1 MKILVADD
9 HSVVRKGLIQIINEM
24 SDVSTIDEAVNG
36 FEVLEKTKLRNYDL
50 LVLDLSMPDKNG
62 FDVLKDLK
70 IQKPN
75 LPVLV
80 LSTYPE
86 ELFAIRS
93 FKAGALG
100 YLNKNSAPDE
110 LVKAIRKVS
119 SGGKYISES
128 LKDNLA
134 EHFGE
139 EINQLPHERLTDREI
154 QVFQMIAEGK
164 SSLQISQDLSLS
176 SKTISTHKSNI
187 LEKMDLTNTAQI
199 VIYAIQN
206 NLIDKKTKI

>member
-24 SDVSTIDEAVNG
+24 DEVSSIDEAENG
-36 FEVLEKTKLRNYDL
+36 FEVLEKTKSTDYDL

-62 FDVLKDLK
+62 LDVLKDLK
-70 IQKPN
+70 IQKPK
-75 LPVLV
+75 LRTLV

-93 FKAGALG
+93 FKAGASG

-110 LVKAIRKVS
+110 LEKAIRKVS
-119 SGGKYISES
+119 SGGKYVSES
-128 LKDNLA
+128 LTASMA
-134 EHFGE
+134 EHFGGAF
-139 EINQLPHERLTDREI
+139 NQLPHQRLTDREL

-164 SSLQISQDLSLS
+164 PTSQISKDLSLS
-176 SKTISTHKSNI
+176 GKTISSHKTNI
-187 LEKMDLTNTAQI
+187 LEKMDLKSSADI
-199 VIYAIQN
+199 VQYAILN
-206 NLIDKKTKI
+206 KLIN